1 MAGPRFSPLLILLL
15 SLALGAA
22 GLEANNTGE
31 RIINGF
37 LCPKGKQP
45 WQVALFEGHKF
56 HCSGVLLSE
65 LWVLTVAH
73 CHLSEYLVQ
82 MGSDILLH
90 GDGQRIRATK
100 SFIHPRFS
108 EVTHVND
115 LMLVKLSAPAPL
127 SSTVKIIS
135 VSSQCKPPGTKCT
148 VSGWGSI
155 AMDIVTYPKALMCS
169 HVSIY
174 PYMYCKR
181 TFPTISRRYMTCAA
195 PPNRLSYMCKLDS
208 GNPLM
213 CGGSLQGLLSS
224 AYFPCR
230 PPFDPIIY
238 IRLCK
243 YHKWIYETMK
253 TPAKDMLP
261 PPSTWQPP
269 EAPRDYMAG
278 PHLSPLLIL
287 LLSLALGAA
296 GLEDEGQTG
305 KPDLAPG
312 PVTVPIFSL

>member
-1 MAGPRFSPLLILLL
+1 MRKKEVPAEDAFPPSSKQQPPDGPRGHMAGPCLSPLLILLL

-45 WQVALFEGHKF
+45 WQVALFDGHKF

-73 CHLSEYLVQ
+73 CHLREYTVQ

-90 GDGQRIRATK
+90 GDVQRIRATK

-108 EVTHVND
+108 GVTHVND

-169 HVSIY
+169 QVSIY

-195 PPNRLSYMCKLDS
+195 PPNRLSYMCKEVAVELTDARS
-208 GNPLM
+208 PTPFVNDWPLKM
-213 CGGSLQGLLSS
+213 MLQGII
-224 AYFPCR
+224 
-230 PPFDPIIY
+230 PP
-238 IRLCK
+238 
-243 YHKWIYETMK
+243 HW
-253 TPAKDMLP
+253 
-261 PPSTWQPP
+261 
-269 EAPRDYMAG
+269 
-278 PHLSPLLIL
+278 
-287 LLSLALGAA
+287 
-296 GLEDEGQTG
+296 
-305 KPDLAPG
+305 
-312 PVTVPIFSL
+312 